1 MANSPRDTGLQV
13 THYIAATVT
22 ASTPFAGSSVLV
34 GELPV
39 GAIITDVD
47 VSVTTGFG
55 VGALLQLRHT
65 PGGPVIAAWNVA
77 TAAKLKLNNASNALS
92 AAESVAGGPIYARLT
107 ALAPGASLILVLS
120 YAPKI
125 G

>member
-1 MANSPRDTGLQV
+1 MPNSPRDTGLQV
-13 THYIAATVT
+13 IHYVAVT
-22 ASTPFAGSSVLV
+22 LTAQTPFIGVSALV
-34 GELPV
+34 GELPE

-47 VSVTTGFG
+47 VSVTGGFG
-55 VGALLQLRHT
+55 AGALLQLSSS

-92 AAESVAGGPIYARLT
+92 AAESVVGGPIYARLT
-107 ALAPGASLILVLS
+107 SLVPAGTLRLVLS
-120 YAPKI
+120 YAPKT